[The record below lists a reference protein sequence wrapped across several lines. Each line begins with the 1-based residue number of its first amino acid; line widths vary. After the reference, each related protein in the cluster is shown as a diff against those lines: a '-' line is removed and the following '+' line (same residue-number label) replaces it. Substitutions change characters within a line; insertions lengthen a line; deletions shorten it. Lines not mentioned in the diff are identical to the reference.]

1 MERWKERKKER
12 EGGGGWR
19 NDPWIERVA
28 ILTWL
33 HFRYDYYCAI
43 SGRVHGRTGRT
54 RTNFQRERMKIDFH
68 VSPNHPPFPL
78 LSSFRTNAHRYVCQI
93 SIRNIDAIENF
104 KFTSSCFPF
113 FLFSFF
119 LPFIIPLSTD
129 DISPSDLRLIH
140 FGKRPRRMIR
150 RWKILFSTRCNFKWI
165 FTKRR
170 NLWIWFFDTNHHF
183 YIHVLRINSFQF
195 K

>member
-93 SIRNIDAIENF
+93 SIRNIDARSKILNLPVLVF
-104 KFTSSCFPF
+104 LFFFFPF
-113 FLFSFF
+113 FSLLLSLF
-119 LPFIIPLSTD
+119 
-129 DISPSDLRLIH
+129 
-140 FGKRPRRMIR
+140 RRMIFHR
-150 RWKILFSTRCNFKWI
+150 LICVWYILEGDLGDPYDTSLKNSV
-165 FTKRR
+165 
-170 NLWIWFFDTNHHF
+170 FDTM
-183 YIHVLRINSFQF
+183 
-195 K
+195 

>member
-1 MERWKERKKER
+1 MKNYRVADNCNAQWKGEKRERKRER
-12 EGGGGWR
+12 GGGGGWR

-68 VSPNHPPFPL
+68 ISPNHPPFPL

-93 SIRNIDAIENF
+93 SIRNIDARSKILNLPVLVF
-104 KFTSSCFPF
+104 LFFFFPF
-113 FLFSFF
+113 FSLLLYPSF
-119 LPFIIPLSTD
+119 D
-129 DISPSDLRLIH
+129 
-140 FGKRPRRMIR
+140 G
-150 RWKILFSTRCNFKWI
+150 WY
-165 FTKRR
+165 FTV
-170 NLWIWFFDTNHHF
+170 WSAFDTF
-183 YIHVLRINSFQF
+183 WRET
-195 K
+195 